1 MAKKDIPAILYG
13 TRKQPGSTISQTL
26 VLVTSP
32 VPEAQLSFVEQGQA
46 NPCIYL
52 EWLEEQTEQS
62 RGSHPSNPP
71 VTFQLFSFQDSQP
84 NLLGI
89 QPA

>member
-1 MAKKDIPAILYG
+1 MVPG
-13 TRKQPGSTISQTL
+13 SRPGSTVSQTL
-26 VLVTSP
+26 ALVTSP
-32 VPEAQLSFVEQGQA
+32 VPEAQLSSVEQGGQA

-62 RGSHPSNPP
+62 RGSHPSDPP
-71 VTFQLFSFQDSQP
+71 VRFQLFSFQDSQP